1 MLFNLLNADSSS
13 GLNGEEIA
21 LGVLTIIF
29 VAGMVG
35 LGLFFLIRAIVRG
48 DFKFSGSGSGG
59 GFAVVTAKEKER
71 LYCSCCPFTGEH
83 LKLDIISDKSYR
95 TEVKEIERY
104 QVSNVTS
111 SGFMIDKNP
120 IKQKVGGEYVQG
132 DYIYKYTSP
141 TYGYSVLKDVR
152 YSKDWGDEKHGD
164 EGITY
169 KVVTTKYSVEKFGR
183 LDKKQQAKLERN
195 CKLNSVVDKHR
206 I

>member
-1 MLFNLLNADSSS
+1 MLLNLLSTDSSS
-13 GLNGEEIA
+13 GLNGEDIA

-29 VAGMVG
+29 VAGMIF
-35 LGLFFLIRAIVRG
+35 LGVFFLVKGIIKG
-48 DFKFSGSGSGG
+48 DFKRENTGSK

-71 LYCSCCPFTGEH
+71 LYCSLCPFTGES

-141 TYGYSVLKDVR
+141 TYGYSVLKDVKF
-152 YSKDWGDEKHGD
+152 STAWGDEKHGD
-164 EGITY
+164 DGIKY
-169 KVVTTKYSVEKFGR
+169 KVVTTKYSVESFGK

-195 CKLNSVVDKHR
+195 CKVNSVVDKYR
-206 I
+206 S